1 MQASP
6 RLSCMAIDILLV
18 PAMSVEVERVF
29 SGVRHQI
36 LWSRAS
42 LGAKTIGQMECLKH
56 WKGLLD

>member
-42 LGAKTIGQMECLKH
+42 LGAKTIGQMECLNT
-56 WKGLLD
+56 